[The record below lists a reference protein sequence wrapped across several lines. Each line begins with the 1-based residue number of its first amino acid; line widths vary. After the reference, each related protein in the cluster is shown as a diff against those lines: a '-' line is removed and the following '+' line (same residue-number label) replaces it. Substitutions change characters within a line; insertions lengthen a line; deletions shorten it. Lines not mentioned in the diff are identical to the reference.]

1 MYIMLYYI
9 IINYLD
15 SQFVML
21 NRLYSWYGKKV
32 VLGVF
37 AVVIALATYLLFFM
51 GGANTKEVEV
61 TVKLPSVEVGSA
73 ANTSV
78 DSTFTSVGSLLAV
91 SEAKLQT
98 ESGGRIVGVYTELGA
113 SVRAGTIIAKLEGAS
128 ESAQLLQAQG
138 AYEAAVAGARS
149 GEVGVDGAKEALAS
163 SITASINTFQSSLIT
178 VDNILHNDIDI
189 YFSISD
195 GKAVGFKLD
204 GRGKSQQL
212 NNERSALEVVY
223 VSWVES
229 KSMLSEK
236 TVVATLEKARVDTI
250 RISAFIDTL
259 TVIVQDQDTT
269 TEFKQEEKDA
279 VVAQMFGL
287 RTSINAVL
295 KQLEGAQAALD
306 GAEKAVLQA
315 EIAGSTKVSS
325 ASSAQVKIALGS
337 LRAAQA
343 NYEKTLV
350 RTPISGVVNALYL
363 KTGEFASPSTPAAII
378 ANNNQ
383 GLEVTTSVS
392 QEESVLLSVGD
403 EVKVDKVATGT
414 IAAIGGSIDPT
425 TGKVAVKISVDKN
438 PNLQNGSTV
447 SITFVTAKSANVT
460 EVSIPLAAVKMTG
473 SGPIV
478 FTVHNENSTL
488 VANPVT
494 LGDIRGEEVVVISGI
509 TRDTDIVLDG
519 RGQKE
524 GAEVTVINK

>member
-1 MYIMLYYI
+1 
-9 IINYLD
+9 
-15 SQFVML
+15 ML
-21 NRLYSWYGKKV
+21 NRLYTWYGKKV

-37 AVVIALATYLLFFM
+37 ALLIALATYVFFFM
-51 GGANTKEVEV
+51 GNSTTKEPEV
-61 TVKLPSVEVGSA
+61 AVKLPSVEVGSA
-73 ANTSV
+73 ANTSG
-78 DSTFTSVGSLLAV
+78 DSTFTSVGTLQAV
-91 SEAKLQT
+91 SEATLQT
-98 ESGGRIVGVYTELGA
+98 ESGGRIIGVYTELGA

-138 AYEAAVAGARS
+138 AYEAAIAGARS

-163 SITASINTFQSSLIT
+163 SVTASINTFQSSLIT
-178 VDNILHNDIDI
+178 VDNILHNDIDT

-229 KSMLSEK
+229 KSMLSEE
-236 TVVATLEKARVDTI
+236 TIVPTLEKARIDTL
-250 RISAFIDTL
+250 RIAAFIDTL
-259 TVIVQDQDTT
+259 TIIVQDQDTK

-279 VVAQMFGL
+279 VIAQMFGL
-287 RTSINAVL
+287 RSSINAVL
-295 KQLEGAQAALD
+295 KQLEGDQATLD
-306 GAEKAVLQA
+306 GAEKAVEQA
-315 EIAGSTKVSS
+315 EIAGSTQVSS

-343 NYEKTLV
+343 NHEKTLV

-363 KTGEFASPSTPAAII
+363 KTGEFASPATPAAII

-383 GLEVTTSVS
+383 GLEVVTSVS
-392 QEESVLLSVGD
+392 QEESVLLTVGD
-403 EVKVDKVATGT
+403 AVRVDKVATGT

-447 SITFVTAKSANVT
+447 SITFTTEESDNTT
-460 EVSIPLAAVKMTG
+460 EVSIPLAAIKMTG

-478 FTVHNENSTL
+478 FTVDKDTNIL

-494 LGDIRGEEVVVISGI
+494 LGDIRGEVVVVTSGI
-509 TRDTDIVLDG
+509 TRDTNIVLDG

-524 GAEVTVINK
+524 GTEVTITNK